1 MQKRVSLDTLSG
13 VPLISLFCVSL
24 DTLGGVPLISFFP
37 VTMPAAFPLTPQLI
51 HVLIHCDLLITA
63 VGS

>member
-1 MQKRVSLDTLSG
+1 MRVGKRVCVAELDAKRVSLDTLSG
-13 VPLISLFCVSL
+13 VPLIS
-24 DTLGGVPLISFFP
+24 FFS
-37 VTMPAAFPLTPQLI
+37 VTMPAAFPLTTQLI